1 MVDIRQTFEEM
12 KRHGMSVPT
21 DYINIKVPNSEQ
33 LLKDSMKAVLE
44 YEDREFKWHPA
55 YTEVSKWL
63 TNNEGKGLF
72 MFGNCGLGKSLL
84 GRLVIPAII
93 LKIENRVI
101 NVFDMDSL
109 NDKIDLA
116 LSKRL
121 VTLDD
126 IGTEDVAVNFG
137 ARRMAVAEIIDNAE
151 KKKNLLI
158 LTSNLSNNDLLA
170 KYGVRVLDRLK
181 SITKRVLFEGESFR

>member
-12 KRHGMSVPT
+12 RRHGMSVPS
-21 DYINIKVPNSEQ
+21 DSINIKVPNAEQ

-44 YEDREFKWHPA
+44 YEGREVKWHPA
-55 YTEVSKWL
+55 YAEIAKWL

-93 LKIENRVI
+93 LKVENKVV

-126 IGTEDVAVNFG
+126 IGTEDIAVNFG

-158 LTSNLSNNDLLA
+158 LTSNLSNNDLLT